1 VCCLERER
9 DKGTWSVMAES
20 LMRPQRLQVML
31 TPDELRA
38 IDDFRFSRRMPSRA
52 AAVRELMRRG
62 LAAEGFELAPEG
74 AKSQSFGVLASNT
87 SDDGTPADS
96 EPTESDPERGRE

>member
-1 VCCLERER
+1 
-9 DKGTWSVMAES
+9 MATG

-31 TPDELRA
+31 SPDELRA

-62 LAAEGFELAPEG
+62 LATEGFELAPEG
-74 AKSQSFGVLASNT
+74 AKSQSFGILT
-87 SDDGTPADS
+87 SDTGENETPDS
-96 EPTESDPERGRE
+96 GQPTETDRGRE

>member
-1 VCCLERER
+1 MSKRNTRSLVCCLECER
-9 DKGTWSVMAES
+9 DKGTWSVMTES

-38 IDDFRFSRRMPSRA
+38 IDDFRFSTLMPSRA
-52 AAVRELMRRG
+52 AAGCELMRRG

-74 AKSQSFGVLASNT
+74 ANRNL
-87 SDDGTPADS
+87 S
-96 EPTESDPERGRE
+96 ES